1 MAVLCGISVVL
12 FHEMIIPCL
21 VVSFDQSVR
30 CSAEISLVA

>member
-21 VVSFDQSVR
+21 VSFDQSVR

>member
-21 VVSFDQSVR
+21 VVIKLF
-30 CSAEISLVA
+30 VALLRYLWLHD